1 MSAHKYDFQCEEEDH
16 TKNER
21 IPTKPSQWGYV
32 APRVMKPRS
41 SVKMYA
47 SSVPTDEDYEEDY
60 FNKNERTTKTEM
72 KADASWDKAWRQPIV
87 SGNWKSNGDRDFIE
101 SYPKNVLN
109 KSKWDPLYMQVCVA
123 PTDIHLSEVQKVV
136 NSDINVMAQNV
147 SRWPSGAFTGNIT
160 AHMLKDINVNWALT
174 GHSERRTKNGTS
186 DQDVAM
192 KTKVAIEEGM
202 TVMVCI
208 GEGLEERELGK
219 ADKIN
224 AR

>member
-1 MSAHKYDFQCEEEDH
+1 LINYFTYDDYFNQNERAPTKPGQWGYEAPKKSKRSSVVMSAHKYDFQCEEEDH

-136 NSDINVMAQNV
+136 NSDINVMA
-147 SRWPSGAFTGNIT
+147 
-160 AHMLKDINVNWALT
+160 
-174 GHSERRTKNGTS
+174 
-186 DQDVAM
+186 
-192 KTKVAIEEGM
+192 
-202 TVMVCI
+202 
-208 GEGLEERELGK
+208 
-219 ADKIN
+219 
-224 AR
+224 

>member
-1 MSAHKYDFQCEEEDH
+1 
-16 TKNER
+16 
-21 IPTKPSQWGYV
+21 
-32 APRVMKPRS
+32 
-41 SVKMYA
+41 MYA
-47 SSVPTDEDYEEDY
+47 SAVPTVEDYEEDY
-60 FNKNERTTKTEM
+60 STKNERTTKTEM

-136 NSDINVMAQNV
+136 SSDINVMAQNV

-174 GHSERRTKNGTS
+174 GHSERRTKNGTT

-192 KTKVAIEEGM
+192 KTKVAFEEGM